1 MSVSNLIDEAQQAER
16 SPFVGGFNHVAQ
28 TTPDLDRL
36 TAFYTDTL
44 GVPFV
49 ELPDTRGRHGF
60 LLLGD
65 AGSDGLGP
73 ILHVFE
79 APEAVT
85 GPLADPDAMFR
96 RGRLDHIAI
105 EARDESSLAELR
117 DRLVASG
124 ACNGVVRVFGGHL
137 LSLHVVDPDGM
148 RLEICCP
155 WTHTVFGDEDVVLA
169 H

>member
-1 MSVSNLIDEAQQAER
+1 MLMSDVIDEARTAER
-16 SPFVGGFNHVAQ
+16 SALIGGVNHVAQ
-28 TTPDLDRL
+28 VTHDLDRL
-36 TAFYTDTL
+36 TSFYAAAL

-49 ELPDTRGRHGF
+49 ELPDDRGRHGF

-65 AGSDGLGP
+65 ADAHGLGP

-79 APEAVT
+79 VPAAMT

-96 RGRLDHIAI
+96 RGRLDHLAI
-105 EARDESSLAELR
+105 EARDETALAELR
-117 DRLVASG
+117 DRIVALG
-124 ACNGVVRVFGGHL
+124 ASNGVVRVFGGHV

-155 WTHTVFGDEDVVLA
+155 WTRTTFGDDDVEIA